1 LIFSLNYSDGDFETV
16 VQRFVM
22 AATQMKNDGWWWHS
36 PELTH
41 KSIRRSILKE
51 TLFR

>member
-1 LIFSLNYSDGDFETV
+1 V
-16 VQRFVM
+16 VQRFVL
-22 AATQMKNDGWWWHS
+22 AATQMKADGWWWQS
-36 PELTH
+36 PELTN